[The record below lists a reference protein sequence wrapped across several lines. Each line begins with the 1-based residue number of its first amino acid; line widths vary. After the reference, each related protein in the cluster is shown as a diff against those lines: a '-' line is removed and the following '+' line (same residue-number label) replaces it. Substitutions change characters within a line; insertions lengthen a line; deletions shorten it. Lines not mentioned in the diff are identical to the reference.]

1 MEEKITL
8 DKDKLFVAVKKIG
21 EVHDYPVE
29 TMAEGEKIPIMKVKK
44 ASLDDQIRAEA
55 ISSIPIIMLK
65 KLLEQVE
72 KGEEIKPD
80 IIKGVLNHPGTH
92 PKTSFEIHLFQR
104 CVVEPKFTIEE
115 ALKLSE
121 TMPELVNEVCAFA
134 LGLRPEKENGG

>member
-8 DKDKLFVAVKKIG
+8 DKQKLFVAVEKADR
-21 EVHDYPVE
+21 VYDYPVE
-29 TMAEGEKIPIMKVKK
+29 TMAEGDNIPILKVKK

-55 ISSIPIIMLK
+55 VTSIPIIMLK
-65 KLLEQVE
+65 KILEQVE
-72 KGEEIKPD
+72 KGEEVKPEL
-80 IIKGVLNHPGTH
+80 IKGVLNHPAAH
-92 PKTSFEIHLFQR
+92 PKTSFEVHLFQR

-121 TMPELVNEVCAFA
+121 TMPDLVDEVCAFA